1 MKILFWICRDEEQ
14 ERWLVL
20 IEDQIYGEYLDEE
33 TAVLDAID
41 LANDARVIGNDGLRE
56 RHPWFLLSAFGLA
69 IGSYVCF
76 VAGSF
81 CAAIALNATL

>member
-20 IEDQIYGEYLDEE
+20 IEDQVYGEYLDEE

-41 LANDARVIGNDGLRE
+41 LANDARVIGNTAEVWHRSKTSRL
-56 RHPWFLLSAFGLA
+56 
-69 IGSYVCF
+69 Y
-76 VAGSF
+76 
-81 CAAIALNATL
+81 